1 MRTST
6 EEKRAE
12 AVLRMKRMGVC
23 EETINQFEQENL
35 VSTSE
40 PPHGVFY
47 WVTPEERQVIR
58 EFEAEHDALVYLV
71 IRSYTTIGQMDSY
84 LYISD
89 DPDEWEDDRR
99 DIDDHEALAYVR
111 NIDDPWCSELGRIG
125 FRLTVAGG
133 LARTW

>member
-6 EEKRAE
+6 EEKKAE
-12 AVLRMKRMGVC
+12 AVLRMKRMGVY
-23 EETINQFEQENL
+23 EETVNQFEQEEL

-40 PPHGVFY
+40 PPFGAFY
-47 WVTPEERQVIR
+47 WVTPEERQAIR
-58 EFEAEHDALVYLV
+58 EFEIEQNALVYLV

-89 DPDEWEDDRR
+89 YPDEWEDDRR
-99 DIDDHEALAYVR
+99 DIDDHETMAYVR
-111 NIDDPWCSELGRIG
+111 NIDYPDYSELGRIG